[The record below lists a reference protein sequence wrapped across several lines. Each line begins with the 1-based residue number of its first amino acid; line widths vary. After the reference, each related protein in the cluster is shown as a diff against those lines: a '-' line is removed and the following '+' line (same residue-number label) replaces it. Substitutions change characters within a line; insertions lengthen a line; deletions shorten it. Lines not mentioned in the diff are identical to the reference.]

1 MPRTTEDDELQDLSI
16 EDAEELRA
24 FVDKRRWFEGKLEV
38 SRPELTRPYMCEA
51 DVPPT
56 GAQLLTRYIPLH
68 SP

>member
-38 SRPELTRPYMCEA
+38 SRPEMTRLYM
-51 DVPPT
+51 
-56 GAQLLTRYIPLH
+56 
-68 SP
+68 

>member
-38 SRPELTRPYMCEA
+38 SPPEMTRLYM
-51 DVPPT
+51 
-56 GAQLLTRYIPLH
+56 
-68 SP
+68 